1 MPKVCGCC
9 GARGRS
15 APDAAASNARA
26 LPALTRAFL
35 FSCRL
40 NYALV
45 TTAWV
50 SMWLMW
56 AIIYMA
62 QMKPLIKPER
72 E

>member
-1 MPKVCGCC
+1 MSFWLGTFAFLVL
-9 GARGRS
+9 
-15 APDAAASNARA
+15 AAASLFATRFVGARA
-26 LPALTRAFL
+26 GRAKL
-35 FSCRL
+35 RL

-50 SMWLMW
+50 CMWLMW